1 MVISQN
7 VKCSICAIEYFVRVG
22 VGGESYQ
29 KHYFDCVDCHQTI
42 GIAVRTNP
50 PDAHIET
57 VENCT
62 LGGFNRDRIVINLHP
77 NFCFHIENYHNPL
90 FFASLDSQGGLPAL
104 AKHMRV
110 ANDSRFVDLS
120 LQFDIPHASQLW
132 NKVKSIYDLSRIHG
146 KEQLVQKQIT
156 EYNQQRNKVR
166 ELVGFEK
173 CKCISELDVFE
184 EFYDSLFYPKVNLL
198 FNPVAELIDRLHDDG
213 QLYDFYGYY
222 VDNLQADNAK
232 RYLSSF
238 TGYFKQRDI
247 LGQLIYRAR
256 IDSSDVDDLMVG
268 SKNFDVIKLY
278 YDEVYE
284 SLTSNFTVLAC
295 LNNLASGR
303 KFDEFLTLTLNK
315 YIHDVEKAKK
325 DGPFKSNPLFSAF
338 SDNLDSS
345 LRNGSHH
352 ASIWRDGE
360 IVMYRSGGTGA
371 KHEISYSRYLYLCCS
386 ITISLAALHLIE
398 LHLIRKFK

>member
-1 MVISQN
+1 MIIAQN
-7 VKCSICAIEYFVRVG
+7 VKCSICGIEYFVRVG
-22 VGGESYQ
+22 VGVESYQ
-29 KHYFDCVDCHQTI
+29 KHYFDCVNCYQSI
-42 GIAVRTNP
+42 GIAVRANP
-50 PDAHIET
+50 PHAHIES

-62 LGGFNRDRIVINLHP
+62 LGDFERERTIINLHP
-77 NFCFHIENYHNPL
+77 SFCFHHDNYHDPSY
-90 FFASLDSQGGLPAL
+90 FASLDTKGGIPIL
-104 AKHMRV
+104 AKHMR
-110 ANDSRFVDLS
+110 FVEGRRNPDLA
-120 LQFDIPHASQLW
+120 LQFDIPHACQLW

-146 KEQLVQKQIT
+146 KEHLVQKQIA

-166 ELVGFEK
+166 ELVGFER
-173 CKCISELDVFE
+173 CNCISALDVFE

-198 FNPVAELIDRLHDDG
+198 FNPVADLIDRLYDSH
-213 QLYDFYGYY
+213 QLDDFYRYY
-222 VDNLQADNAK
+222 VDNIQEDNAK

-256 IDSSDVDDLMVG
+256 IDSSDVNDLMVG

-278 YDEVYE
+278 YGEVYE

-303 KFDEFLTLTLNK
+303 KFDEFLKLTLNR

-360 IVMYRSGGTGA
+360 MVMYRSGGTGA